1 LLTALN
7 RRQRVTI
14 TITARATGAP
24 GAVRAKLVFRL
35 KR

>member
-1 LLTALN
+1 MLLTALN
-7 RRQRVTI
+7 RRQRV